1 MSAVSSPDRPA
12 VRQIREIART
22 HRDKPEEKAAAALA
36 AHIRMFFDP
45 HMQKQLR
52 AAKAAG
58 EIRDPV
64 IERAITLI

>member
-1 MSAVSSPDRPA
+1 VSSTDRPA
-12 VRQIREIART
+12 VKQIRVVAAK
-22 HRDKPEEKAAAALA
+22 HRDKPEEKAAAAIA

-45 HMQKQLR
+45 HMQTQLR
-52 AAKAAG
+52 TASAQG

>member
-1 MSAVSSPDRPA
+1 MASPDRPA
-12 VRQIREIART
+12 VRQIREIARQ

-45 HMQKQLR
+45 HMQHQLR
-52 AAKAAG
+52 VAHAGG